1 MSVPPNPTMQER
13 LQKIIARAGIA
24 SRRHAEQLILSGQ
37 VRVNGHI
44 VKELGTKADS
54 ATDRIVAAG
63 TVITAA
69 ERQVYILL
77 NKPSEV
83 VAAMADPQGRKTL
96 RNCLRGMPERVY
108 PVGSLD
114 YAASGLLLMTNDGDL
129 TAALLKNWAN
139 LLQTYHVKIK
149 GRLTLEDLDRL
160 GKEAG
165 ARMRTIRQPDST
177 RGRAAN
183 FWYEVTM
190 PDARKESLI
199 NIFYRERHPAEK
211 WVRIAIGPI
220 HLEGIPRG
228 RYRLVTKLEVEA
240 LRKAA
245 TSPRNVRKPKAPDRS
260 S

>member
-1 MSVPPNPTMQER
+1 MQER

-37 VRVNGHI
+37 VRVNGH
-44 VKELGTKADS
+44 VVTELGTKADS

-63 TVITAA
+63 TVVTAA

-77 NKPSEV
+77 NKPPEV

-114 YAASGLLLMTNDGDL
+114 YAASGLLLLTNDGDL

-165 ARMRTIRQPDST
+165 VRLRTIRQPDST

-183 FWYEVTM
+183 FWYEASM
-190 PDARKESLI
+190 PDARKEPLLHI
-199 NIFYRERHPAEK
+199 LYRERHPVEK
-211 WVRIAIGPI
+211 WVRIAIGPL

-228 RYRLVTKLEVEA
+228 RYRVVTKLEVEA
-240 LRKAA
+240 LRKSA
-245 TSPRNVRKPKAPDRS
+245 TSGQKLPKPKKTVRS